1 MWHLLLTHTRIDAL
15 QVYGFYT
22 KLNIQPMYIVV
33 FTEMVIIIK
42 SLPVLLYLLGPG
54 TLLRILFQKDYVEA
68 IEDLNPNKLSKNV
81 FDWDPI
87 VV

>member
-1 MWHLLLTHTRIDAL
+1 
-15 QVYGFYT
+15 
-22 KLNIQPMYIVV
+22 MYIVV
-33 FTEMVIIIK
+33 FTEMVTIIK

-54 TLLRILFQKDYVEA
+54 TLLRILFQNDYVEA
-68 IEDLNPNKLSKNV
+68 IEDPNPNKLSKNV